1 MEIKKLNQWGEWCI
15 WFLNPLLVLM
25 AVYSETSKSNDVLLW
40 FGKLHPL
47 VLHFPIVIGIA
58 IVIYF
63 IFFQKNKLEENT
75 EKLILVGNA
84 LIAKE
89 FEYKNKLNRSI
100 NIKTFLINNKPIKSN
115 YTLKSF
121 YNLLNI
127 TSKDSYQSSLF
138 LLNPKKGGFDC
149 YSTGVLG
156 FMPRRHALFAF
167 LKTFSQLNSVK
178 KKNSAISNFNFLLKK
193 DNFIKN
199 KFLIRLSNW
208 WGKITLS
215 PKFKKSKFSIFSKR
229 RKKRIFLNKTNFV
242 FLTKKSSYL
251 TKNIKKINENKKY

>member
-1 MEIKKLNQWGEWCI
+1 MHLKQIYSNNLNSLENLLDKKILIKNLYGKFLIRSTVLSNLNLHVIDNHSSFFNIPSIELQK
-15 WFLNPLLVLM
+15 FNKFN
-25 AVYSETSKSNDVLLW
+25 SSN
-40 FGKLHPL
+40 
-47 VLHFPIVIGIA
+47 
-58 IVIYF
+58 
-63 IFFQKNKLEENT
+63 
-75 EKLILVGNA
+75 LVGNT

-100 NIKTFLINNKPIKSN
+100 NIKTFLINNKSIKSN

-167 LKTFSQLNSVK
+167 LKTFSQLSSVK

-215 PKFKKSKFSIFSKR
+215 PKFKKSKFSRFSKR